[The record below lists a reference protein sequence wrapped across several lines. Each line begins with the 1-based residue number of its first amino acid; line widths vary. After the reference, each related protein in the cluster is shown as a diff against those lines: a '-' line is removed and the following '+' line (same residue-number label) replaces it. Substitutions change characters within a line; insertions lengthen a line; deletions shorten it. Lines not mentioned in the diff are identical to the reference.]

1 MAKRTKT
8 LGLHE
13 WTEKDTII
21 TFYITKY
28 GTKGLYLKTEADI
41 ANYLGV
47 SVGSLKMQMANFRT
61 LLGSQT
67 GTLSDYSNIQEKV
80 FNEYNDMTQYHFMKI
95 VHELIGQDEIERNEI
110 LKKMGKD
117 PSKMKFIKK

>member
-41 ANYLGV
+41 ASYLGV
-47 SVGSLKMQMANFRT
+47 TVGSLKMQMANFRA

-67 GTLSDYSNIQEKV
+67 GVLSDYSNIQEKV

-110 LKKMGKD
+110 LRKMGKD